1 MGNLL
6 LADLRDLHKAELESA
21 KERGKNPPDCI
32 LSKDLDKL
40 LHNLEERP
48 WGNWKNGK
56 GISSTARGRLLNKY
70 EIRTE
75 TLRVEQEKGNGY
87 RWKAFFSAWDS
98 YLEDD
103 SDDVSEPNAHISP
116 PSHPPT
122 GAIFVFS
129 RRQLRPVKVP
139 GQNPASRS
147 RLQIPPSWG
156 NSNPKNGS

>member
-1 MGNLL
+1 MKTRSKPEDDNMGNLL
-6 LADLRDLHKAELESA
+6 LADLRDLHRAELESA

-87 RWKAFFSAWDS
+87 RARPGSVRRFGKAAPAISWTRAWSCIRSSA
-98 YLEDD
+98 
-103 SDDVSEPNAHISP
+103 
-116 PSHPPT
+116 
-122 GAIFVFS
+122 F
-129 RRQLRPVKVP
+129 RVP
-139 GQNPASRS
+139 RFG
-147 RLQIPPSWG
+147 RLSG
-156 NSNPKNGS
+156 RHR